1 MKSVARLANNLNVG
15 INVINR
21 IVRQQKIVNCAPSD
35 GKRLINEYQE
45 EHIQQCL
52 ILEGYLECYIF
63 ESKMHEIQ
71 EPGQERWGVFKA
83 KTYGEQ
89 NINNGK

>member
-1 MKSVARLANNLNVG
+1 MKTVPQLANNLNVN

-21 IVRQQKIVNCAPSD
+21 IIRQQKIVNCAPSD

-45 EHIQQCL
+45 EYIQQCL

-63 ESKMHEIQ
+63 ESKIHEEPEQ
-71 EPGQERWGVFKA
+71 ESWELFK
-83 KTYGEQ
+83 KRIYGRK
-89 NINNGK
+89 N

>member
-1 MKSVARLANNLNVG
+1 MKTVPQLANNLNVN

-21 IVRQQKIVNCAPSD
+21 IIKQQKIVNCAPSD
-35 GKRLINEYQE
+35 GKRLINEFQE
-45 EHIQQCL
+45 EYIQQCL

-71 EPGQERWGVFKA
+71 ETEQESWEIFKA
-83 KTYGEQ
+83 KTYGQ
-89 NINNGK
+89 KN

>member
-1 MKSVARLANNLNVG
+1 MKTVSRLANNINIG

-21 IVRQQKIVNCAPSD
+21 IIRQQHIVNCAPSG

-52 ILEGYLECYIF
+52 ILEGYLDGYIL
-63 ESKMHEIQ
+63 ESKMHEIPEQ
-71 EPGQERWGVFKA
+71 ESWEEFKN
-83 KTYGEQ
+83 KNYGRK
-89 NINNGK
+89 N

>member
-1 MKSVARLANNLNVG
+1 MKSVARLANNLNIN

-45 EHIQQCL
+45 EYIQQCL
-52 ILEGYLECYIF
+52 ILECYLECYIF
-63 ESKMHEIQ
+63 ESKMHEELEQ
-71 EPGQERWGVFKA
+71 EPFEEFK
-83 KTYGEQ
+83 KRTYG
-89 NINNGK
+89 KK

>member
-1 MKSVARLANNLNVG
+1 MKTVPRLANNLNIG

-21 IVRQQKIVNCAPSD
+21 IIKQQKIVNCAPSD

-45 EHIQQCL
+45 EYIQQCL

-63 ESKMHEIQ
+63 ESKIHEIQ
-71 EPGQERWGVFKA
+71 DPEQESCEKEICIP
-83 KTYGEQ
+83 KQ
-89 NINNGK
+89 LKIK

>member
-1 MKSVARLANNLNVG
+1 MKTVPRLANNLNIN

-21 IVRQQKIVNCAPSD
+21 IVRQQKIVNCAKI
-35 GKRLINEYQE
+35 GRKRLIDEYQE
-45 EHIQQCL
+45 EYIQQCL

-71 EPGQERWGVFKA
+71 EPEQESWEIFKNR
-83 KTYGEQ
+83 TYGQKKLEL
-89 NINNGK
+89 

>member
-1 MKSVARLANNLNVG
+1 MKTVSRLANNLNIG

-21 IVRQQKIVNCAPSD
+21 IIRQQKIVNCASSD

-52 ILEGYLECYIF
+52 ILEGYLECYVF

-71 EPGQERWGVFKA
+71 EPEQESWEMFKKRIYGQKKLEL
-83 KTYGEQ
+83 
-89 NINNGK
+89 

>member
-1 MKSVARLANNLNVG
+1 MKTVSRLANNINIG

-21 IVRQQKIVNCAPSD
+21 VIRQQRIVNCAPSD

-45 EHIQQCL
+45 EYIQQCL

-63 ESKMHEIQ
+63 ESKMHEIPEQ
-71 EPGQERWGVFKA
+71 ESWEEFK
-83 KTYGEQ
+83 KRNYGR
-89 NINNGK
+89 K

>member
-1 MKSVARLANNLNVG
+1 MKSVSRLANNLNIG

-21 IVRQQKIVNCAPSD
+21 IIKQQKIVNCAPSG

-45 EHIQQCL
+45 EYIQQCL
-52 ILEGYLECYIF
+52 ILECYLECYIF

-71 EPGQERWGVFKA
+71 EPEQETFDEFK
-83 KTYGEQ
+83 KTCLRT
-89 NINNGK
+89 

>member
-1 MKSVARLANNLNVG
+1 MKTVPRLANNLNIN

-21 IVRQQKIVNCAPSD
+21 IVKQQKIVNCAPSD
-35 GKRLINEYQE
+35 RKRLINEYQE
-45 EHIQQCL
+45 EYIQQCL

-71 EPGQERWGVFKA
+71 ETEQESWEIFKNR
-83 KTYGEQ
+83 TYGR
-89 NINNGK
+89 K

>member
-1 MKSVARLANNLNVG
+1 MKTVPRLANNLNVN

-21 IVRQQKIVNCAPSD
+21 IVKQQKIVNCAPSG

-45 EHIQQCL
+45 EYIQQCL

-71 EPGQERWGVFKA
+71 EPEQEPFEEFK
-83 KTYGEQ
+83 KRVYGR
-89 NINNGK
+89 KK

>member
-1 MKSVARLANNLNVG
+1 MKSVSRLANNLNIG

-21 IVRQQKIVNCAPSD
+21 IIKQQKIVNCAPGD

-45 EHIQQCL
+45 EYIQQCL

-71 EPGQERWGVFKA
+71 EPEQESWESFK
-83 KTYGEQ
+83 KRTYGQKKQEL
-89 NINNGK
+89 

>member
-1 MKSVARLANNLNVG
+1 MKTVPRLANNLNIN

-21 IVRQQKIVNCAPSD
+21 IIRQQKIVNCAPSD

-45 EHIQQCL
+45 EYIQQCL

-63 ESKMHEIQ
+63 ESKIQEIQ
-71 EPGQERWGVFKA
+71 DPEPEQESWEIFK
-83 KTYGEQ
+83 KRTYGR
-89 NINNGK
+89 K

>member
-1 MKSVARLANNLNVG
+1 MKTVPRLANNLNVN

-21 IVRQQKIVNCAPSD
+21 IIRQQKIVNCAPSG

-45 EHIQQCL
+45 EYIQQCL

-71 EPGQERWGVFKA
+71 EPEQESWEIFKNR
-83 KTYGEQ
+83 TYGRQ
-89 NINNGK
+89 NTNNSK

>member
-1 MKSVARLANNLNVG
+1 MKTVPRLANNLNVN

-21 IVRQQKIVNCAPSD
+21 IIKQQKIVNCAPSD

-45 EHIQQCL
+45 EYIQQCL

-63 ESKMHEIQ
+63 ESKMQEIQ
-71 EPGQERWGVFKA
+71 EPEQESWEIFK
-83 KTYGEQ
+83 KRIYGEKNQ
-89 NINNGK
+89 KL